1 MKACALFGLAV
12 LFLAAACQSGK
23 QPPAKTLTIAAASD
37 LRFAMDEALV
47 QFKKTSPDVE
57 VKPVYG
63 SSGSFYAQIRNGAPF
78 DMFFSAD
85 MEYLRK
91 LEQDGFTV
99 EGTVFEHAV
108 GRLVVWVRKDSPLDV
123 EKRGVEA
130 LSDSS
135 VGHVAIANPATA
147 PYGRGAVAAMQSLGV
162 YEKVQARLVL
172 GDNVSQTL
180 EFIDSGHAQIG
191 IVAMSLAIAP
201 AVKSKGRYWEI
212 PLTAYP
218 RMDQGG
224 VILKR
229 TQNREAAEQFRSF
242 ILGDQGRSVFKQ
254 FGFYMPE

>member
-1 MKACALFGLAV
+1 
-12 LFLAAACQSGK
+12 
-23 QPPAKTLTIAAASD
+23 
-37 LRFAMDEALV
+37 
-47 QFKKTSPDVE
+47 
-57 VKPVYG
+57 
-63 SSGSFYAQIRNGAPF
+63 
-78 DMFFSAD
+78 
-85 MEYLRK
+85 
-91 LEQDGFTV
+91 
-99 EGTVFEHAV
+99 
-108 GRLVVWVRKDSPLDV
+108 
-123 EKRGVEA
+123 
-130 LSDSS
+130 
-135 VGHVAIANPATA
+135 
-147 PYGRGAVAAMQSLGV
+147 MQKLGV
-162 YEKVQARLVL
+162 YEKVRERFVL

-201 AVKSKGRYWEI
+201 AVKAKGRYWEI